1 MREVQSTCCYCG
13 VGCGVVIA
21 TDGKR
26 ITEVRGDPAHPANF
40 GRLCTKGSTLHLTA
54 DLSARALY
62 PELRRTRTAPRER
75 VSWDAALDHAADKF
89 AAVILEHGPDS
100 VAFYISGQ
108 LLTEDYYVFNK
119 LAKGLIGT
127 NNVDTNSRLCMSSAV
142 AGYKIT
148 LGADAPP
155 ACYEDIDSAECIFI
169 AGSNTAFAHPILYR
183 RIEDA
188 KARNPAL
195 KMIVVDPRRTDTAA
209 AADLFLPILP
219 GTDIALYNAMLHVM
233 LWEGLC
239 NIDYIR
245 AHTEGFDGL
254 KEAVREYT
262 PEAAAAICGV
272 PAGDIVQAAKW
283 FGGARATLSL
293 YCQGLNQSSH
303 GTHNNAALIN
313 LHLATGHIGKPGAGP
328 LSLTGQPNAMGGR
341 EVGGMANLLSAHR
354 DLANPA
360 HRAEIAQL
368 WGVDSV
374 PAQPGKTAVEMF
386 AAIHR
391 GDIKAVWIACTNPA
405 QSMPNVNDVRAALER
420 AEFVV
425 VQEAYR
431 NTDTVRYADLVLP
444 ATTWGEKEGT
454 VTNSERRITRV
465 RAAVAAPGETRAD
478 WQIAADFA
486 LRLGA
491 RLGNAGAPS
500 LFPYTVPEQVFDEH
514 RATTRGRD
522 LDIGGM
528 SYAMLETAGPQQW
541 PLPQGAA
548 AGRSRLYEDGV
559 FPTASGRARFIA
571 AKHQPPAEKSDARYP
586 LALNTGRL
594 RDQWH
599 AMSRTG
605 TVARLFN
612 HVEEPLLSM
621 HARDM
626 ERRGLKNGDI
636 VRVKSRRG
644 ELAVRVEASD
654 EVRAAQVFM
663 PMHWGSQFMR
673 GAGVNALTVPAFDPH
688 SKQPELKH
696 AAIEV
701 EKLALPHRV
710 VAMRRYS
717 VVQAG
722 AAQALRDALH
732 PLLEQ
737 FDYATLTLG
746 GRDDVVVMLRGY
758 AAEPIAETILAGIDR
773 LLDLQDTRRTMRY
786 VDTRRRVEKAARI
799 EDGIV
804 QSVCLAGET
813 AAQDWLKNMMMQG
826 ASADAMR
833 SWILAPVATAPRGS
847 FNRGAIVCNCF
858 DVSAVE
864 INGVLATGAG
874 LAQLQSTLECGTEC
888 GSCLPELK
896 RMVNSRIEE
905 RGERSEGPRL
915 EGKPEPVPALGSL
928 PQSLIPNPQS

>member
-1 MREVQSTCCYCG
+1 MPAFKSTCCYCG
-13 VGCGVVIA
+13 VGCGVVIE
-21 TDGKR
+21 TDGER
-26 ITEVRGDPAHPANF
+26 ITGVRGDDAHPANF
-40 GRLCTKGSTLHLTA
+40 GRLCTKGTTLHLTA
-54 DLSARALY
+54 GSAARALY
-62 PELRRTRTAPRER
+62 PELRSSRTAARER

-89 AAVILEHGPDS
+89 AAVIREHGPDS

-119 LAKGLIGT
+119 LAKGLVGT

-142 AGYKIT
+142 AGYKAT

-155 ACYEDIDSAECIFI
+155 ACYEDIDTAECIFI
-169 AGSNTAFAHPILYR
+169 AGSNTAYAHPILYR
-183 RIEDA
+183 RIVDA

-195 KMIVVDPRRTDTAA
+195 KIIVVDPRRTDTAA

-245 AHTEGFDGL
+245 AHTVGFDAL
-254 KEAVREYT
+254 KDAVSEYT
-262 PEAAAAICGV
+262 PQAASVTCGI
-272 PAGDIVQAAKW
+272 PAEDIVQAAKW
-283 FGGARATLSL
+283 FGASRATLSL

-354 DLANPA
+354 DMANAA

-386 AAIHR
+386 DAIHR
-391 GDIKAVWIACTNPA
+391 GEIKAVWIACTNPA
-405 QSMPNVNDVRAALER
+405 QSMPDVNHVRAALER

-431 NTDTVRYADLVLP
+431 NTDTVKYADLLLP

-478 WQIAADFA
+478 AQIAVDFA

-491 RLGNAGAPS
+491 KLGNPRSAQMFDYP
-500 LFPYTVPEQVFDEH
+500 TPEHIFNEH
-514 RATTRGRD
+514 RESTRGRD
-522 LDIGGM
+522 LDITGL
-528 SYAMLETAGPQQW
+528 SYAILETAGPQQW
-541 PLPQGAA
+541 PMPQGAI
-548 AGRSRLYEDGV
+548 AGRARLYMDGV
-559 FPTASGRARFIA
+559 FPTADGRARFVA
-571 AKHQPPAEKSDARYP
+571 AKHQSPAEKADARYP

-605 TVARLFN
+605 TVARLSN
-612 HVEEPLLSM
+612 HVEEPWLAM

-626 ERRGLKNGDI
+626 ERRGLKTGDI
-636 VRVKSRRG
+636 ARLKSRRG
-644 ELAVRVEASD
+644 ELVVRVTASD
-654 EVRAAQVFM
+654 EMRAAQVFM

-673 GAGVNALTVPAFDPH
+673 GGGVNALTVPAFDPQ

-701 EKLALPHRV
+701 DKLALPHRV
-710 VAMRRYS
+710 VAMRRF
-717 VVQAG
+717 AATETA
-722 AAQALRDALH
+722 AAQALRDKLQ
-732 PLLEQ
+732 PMLEG
-737 FDYATLTLG
+737 FDYATLVLT
-746 GRDDVVVMLRGY
+746 GREDVVVILRGY
-758 AAEPIAETILAGIDR
+758 AAEPIAESVLASLDS

-786 VDTRRRVEKAARI
+786 VDARRRVEKAARI
-799 EDGIV
+799 EGGIV

-833 SWILAPVATAPRGS
+833 SWILAPVAAPPRGS

-864 INGVLATGAG
+864 INGVLAAGAD
-874 LAQLQSTLECGTEC
+874 LAQLQARLKCGTEC

-896 RMVNSRIEE
+896 RMLNGKIEDRGSRIEA
-905 RGERSEGPRL
+905 
-915 EGKPEPVPALGSL
+915 KTDQVPALGL
-928 PQSLIPNPQS
+928 LAQSSIPNPQS